1 MKTYQDLLALG
12 DREAER
18 IEFAFALVRE
28 HKGTAEYKTAEA
40 AVEYDR
46 RKNTTIM
53 NYRKLLYDLSGKA
66 IPDNYSANYKLP
78 SGFFP
83 RFVTQLNQ
91 YLLGNGMTLKDTKNK
106 EKLGNGF
113 DTKLQQIG
121 RNALVQGVCFGFW
134 NLDHIEV
141 FKFTEFAPL
150 YDEETGALMAGVRF
164 WQLAADKPLRITL
177 YEPDGFTEYIESE
190 SERMVR
196 REKTPYVRLTSTTPA
211 DGEEIVGGMNYPG
224 FPIIPLWGN
233 PNHQSELVGLR
244 ESIDCYDLIKSGF
257 ANDLDEAT
265 SVYWLITNAG
275 GMDAKDVANFI
286 RQLKTLH
293 GASVDGDS
301 GVDVTAHTTQV
312 PHEARKVYLEQLKAD
327 MYEDFQVVNVANL
340 SAAAKTATEINAA
353 YEPMN
358 NKADQFEYCVLEF
371 LDALFAIVG
380 IDEEPTFTRSRIV
393 NQTEETQMVISASEY
408 LDAEAVLKKLP
419 WLTQEEADE
428 ILRRRDADELSRAGL
443 VTNPQQNPEGGEE

>member
-12 DREAER
+12 DQEKER
-18 IEFAFALVRE
+18 MDFAFALVRD
-28 HKGTAEYKTAEA
+28 HKGTTEYKTATE

-46 RKNTTIM
+46 RKNITIM
-53 NYRKLLYDLSGKA
+53 NYRKLLYDMSGKA
-66 IPDNYSANYKLP
+66 MPDNYSANYKLP

-91 YLLGNGMTLKDTKNK
+91 YLLGNGITLDKPENK
-106 EKLGNGF
+106 EKLGKGF
-113 DTKLQQIG
+113 DIRLQRLG
-121 RNALVQGVCFGFW
+121 RSALVQGVGFGFW
-134 NLDHIEV
+134 NLDHLEV
-141 FKFTEFAPL
+141 FEFTEFAPL

-164 WQLAADKPLRITL
+164 WQLAPDKPLRITL
-177 YEPDGFTEYIESE
+177 YEPDGYTEYVEE
-190 SERMVR
+190 KSERSVR
-196 REKTPYVRLTSTTPA
+196 KEKTPYVNIVASTPA
-211 DGEEIVGGMNYPG
+211 EGEEIVGGMNYPS

-233 PNHQSELVGLR
+233 PNHQSEIIGLR

-275 GMDAKDVANFI
+275 GMDAKDVAGFL
-286 RQLKTLH
+286 RQLKTMH

-340 SAAAKTATEINAA
+340 SAGAKTATEINAA

-371 LDALFAIVG
+371 LEALFAIVG
-380 IDEEPTFTRSRIV
+380 IDDEPVFTRSRIV
-393 NQTEETQMVISASEY
+393 NQSEETQMVIMAAEY
-408 LDAEAVLKKLP
+408 LDEETLLKKLP
-419 WLTQEEADE
+419 WLTQEEVAKITE
-428 ILRRRDADELSRAGL
+428 KKDADELSRY
-443 VTNPQQNPEGGEE
+443 NGGNV

>member
-12 DREAER
+12 DQEKER
-18 IEFAFALVRE
+18 MDFSFALVRD
-28 HKGTAEYKTAEA
+28 HKGTTEYKTAME

-46 RKNTTIM
+46 RKNITIM
-53 NYRKLLYDLSGKA
+53 NYRKLLYDMSGKA
-66 IPDNYSANYKLP
+66 MPDNYSANYKLP

-91 YLLGNGMTLKDTKNK
+91 FLLGNGVTLKDLENK
-106 EKLGNGF
+106 SKLGRGF
-113 DTKLQQIG
+113 DVKLQRLG
-121 RNALVQGVCFGFW
+121 RNALVQGVGFGFW
-134 NLDHIEV
+134 NLDHLET
-141 FKFTEFAPL
+141 FELTEFAPL

-164 WQLAADKPLRITL
+164 WQLAPDKPLRITL
-177 YEPDGFTEYIESE
+177 YEPDGYTEYVEE
-190 SERMVR
+190 KSERSVR
-196 REKTPYVRLTSTTPA
+196 KEKTPYVNIVASTPA
-211 DGEEIVGGMNYPG
+211 EGDEIVGGMNYPS

-233 PNHQSELVGLR
+233 PNHQSEIIGLR

-275 GMDAKDVANFI
+275 GMDAKDVAGFL
-286 RQLKTLH
+286 RQLKTMH

-340 SAAAKTATEINAA
+340 SAGAKTATEINAA

-371 LDALFAIVG
+371 LEALFAIVG
-380 IDEEPTFTRSRIV
+380 IDDEPTFTRSRIV
-393 NQTEETQMVISASEY
+393 NMTEETQMVIMAAEY
-408 LDAEAVLKKLP
+408 LDDETLLKKLP
-419 WLTQEEADE
+419 WLTPEDVETIAE
-428 ILRRRDADELSRAGL
+428 KKNADELSRF
-443 VTNPQQNPEGGEE
+443 NGGNV

>member
-12 DREAER
+12 DQEKER
-18 IEFAFALVRE
+18 MDFAFALVRD
-28 HKGTAEYKTAEA
+28 HKSTTEYKTATE

-46 RKNTTIM
+46 RKNITIM
-53 NYRKLLYDLSGKA
+53 NYRKLLYDISGKA

-91 YLLGNGMTLKDTKNK
+91 YLLGNGITLDKQEDK
-106 EKLGNGF
+106 EKLGKGF
-113 DTKLQQIG
+113 DTKLQRLG
-121 RNALVQGVCFGFW
+121 RSALVQGVGFGFW
-134 NLDHIEV
+134 NLDHLET
-141 FKFTEFAPL
+141 FELTEFAPL

-164 WQLAADKPLRITL
+164 WQLAPDKPLRITL
-177 YEPDGFTEYIESE
+177 YEPDGYTEYVENK
-190 SERMVR
+190 SERAVR
-196 REKTPYVRLTSTTPA
+196 NEKRPYVNIVTSTPA
-211 DGEEIVGGMNYPG
+211 EGEEVVGGMNYPG
-224 FPIIPLWGN
+224 FPIIPMWGN
-233 PNHQSELVGLR
+233 PHHQSELIGLR

-275 GMDAKDVANFI
+275 GMDAKDVADFI

-340 SAAAKTATEINAA
+340 SAGAKTATEINAA

-358 NKADQFEYCVLEF
+358 NKADQYEYCVLEF
-371 LDALFAIVG
+371 LAALFAIVG
-380 IDEEPTFTRSRIV
+380 IDDEPVFTRSRIV
-393 NQTEETQMVISASEY
+393 NQTEETQMVIMAAEY
-408 LDAEAVLKKLP
+408 LDEETLLKKLP
-419 WLTQEEADE
+419 WLTQEEVKE
-428 ILRRRDADELSRAGL
+428 ITEKKDADELSRFNGG
-443 VTNPQQNPEGGEE
+443 PGGE

>member
-12 DREAER
+12 DQEKER
-18 IEFAFALVRE
+18 MDFAFALVRD
-28 HKGTAEYKTAEA
+28 HKGTTEYKTATE

-46 RKNTTIM
+46 RKNITIM
-53 NYRKLLYDLSGKA
+53 NYRKLLYDMSGKSM
-66 IPDNYSANYKLP
+66 PDNYSANYKLP

-91 YLLGNGMTLKDTKNK
+91 YLLGNGITLDKQEDK
-106 EKLGNGF
+106 EKLGKGF
-113 DTKLQQIG
+113 DTKLQRLG
-121 RNALVQGVCFGFW
+121 RSALVQGVGFGFW
-134 NLDHIEV
+134 NLDHLET
-141 FKFTEFAPL
+141 FELTEFAPL
-150 YDEETGALMAGVRF
+150 FDEETGALMAGVRF
-164 WQLAADKPLRITL
+164 WQLAPDKPLRITL
-177 YEPDGFTEYIESE
+177 YEPDGYTEYVENK
-190 SERMVR
+190 SERSVR
-196 REKTPYVRLTSTTPA
+196 NEKRPYVNIVASTPA
-211 DGEEIVGGMNYPG
+211 EGEEVVGGMNYPG

-233 PNHQSELVGLR
+233 PHHQSELIGLR

-275 GMDAKDVANFI
+275 GMNAADVADFI

-340 SAAAKTATEINAA
+340 SAGAKTATEINAA

-358 NKADQFEYCVLEF
+358 NKADQYEYCVLEF
-371 LDALFAIVG
+371 LEALFAIVG
-380 IDEEPTFTRSRIV
+380 IDDEPVFTRSRIV
-393 NQTEETQMVISASEY
+393 NQTEETQMVIMAAEY
-408 LDAEAVLKKLP
+408 LDEETLLKKLP
-419 WLTQEEADE
+419 WLTQEEVKEITEKKDADE
-428 ILRRRDADELSRAGL
+428 INRFRE
-443 VTNPQQNPEGGEE
+443 TGGD

>member
-12 DREAER
+12 DQETER
-18 IEFAFALVRE
+18 MDFAFALVRD
-28 HKGTAEYKTAEA
+28 HKGTTEYKTATE

-46 RKNTTIM
+46 RKNITIM
-53 NYRKLLYDLSGKA
+53 NYRKLLYDISGKA

-91 YLLGNGMTLKDTKNK
+91 YLLGNGITLDKQEDK
-106 EKLGNGF
+106 EKLGKGF
-113 DTKLQQIG
+113 DTKLQRLG
-121 RNALVQGVCFGFW
+121 RSALVQGVGFGFW
-134 NLDHIEV
+134 NLDHLEA
-141 FKFTEFAPL
+141 FELTEFAPL

-164 WQLAADKPLRITL
+164 WQLAPDKPLRITL
-177 YEPDGFTEYIESE
+177 YEPDGYTEYVENK
-190 SERMVR
+190 SERSVR
-196 REKTPYVRLTSTTPA
+196 NEKRPYVNIVASTPA
-211 DGEEIVGGMNYPG
+211 EGEEVVGGMNYPG

-233 PNHQSELVGLR
+233 PHHQSELIGLR

-275 GMDAKDVANFI
+275 GMNAADVADFI
-286 RQLKTLH
+286 RQLKVLH

-340 SAAAKTATEINAA
+340 SAGAKTATEINAA

-358 NKADQFEYCVLEF
+358 NKADQYEYCVLEF
-371 LDALFAIVG
+371 LAALFAIVG
-380 IDEEPTFTRSRIV
+380 IDDEPVFTRSRIV
-393 NQTEETQMVISASEY
+393 NQTEETQMVIMAAEY
-408 LDAEAVLKKLP
+408 LDEETLLKKLP
-419 WLTQEEADE
+419 WLTQEEVKE
-428 ILRRRDADELSRAGL
+428 ITEKKDADELSRF
-443 VTNPQQNPEGGEE
+443 NGGPV

>member
-12 DREAER
+12 DQEKER
-18 IEFAFALVRE
+18 MDFSFALVRD
-28 HKGTAEYKTAEA
+28 HKGTTEYKTATE

-46 RKNTTIM
+46 RKNITIM
-53 NYRKLLYDLSGKA
+53 NYRKLLYDMSGKA
-66 IPDNYSANYKLP
+66 MPDNYSANYKLP

-91 YLLGNGMTLKDTKNK
+91 YLLGNGITLDKPENK
-106 EKLGNGF
+106 EKLGKGF
-113 DTKLQQIG
+113 DTKLQRLG
-121 RNALVQGVCFGFW
+121 RSALVQGVGFGFW
-134 NLDHIEV
+134 NLDHLEV
-141 FKFTEFAPL
+141 FEFTEFAPL

-164 WQLAADKPLRITL
+164 WQLAPDKPLRITL
-177 YEPDGFTEYIESE
+177 YEPDGYTEYVEE
-190 SERMVR
+190 KSERSVR
-196 REKTPYVRLTSTTPA
+196 KEKTPYVNIVASTPA
-211 DGEEIVGGMNYPG
+211 EGDEIVGGMNYPS

-233 PNHQSELVGLR
+233 PNHQSEIIGLR

-275 GMDAKDVANFI
+275 GMDAKDVAGFL
-286 RQLKTLH
+286 RQLKTMH

-340 SAAAKTATEINAA
+340 SAGAKTATEINAA

-358 NKADQFEYCVLEF
+358 NKADQYEYCVLEF
-371 LDALFAIVG
+371 LEALFAIVG
-380 IDEEPTFTRSRIV
+380 IDDEPVFTRSRIV
-393 NQTEETQMVISASEY
+393 NQSEETQMVIMAAEY
-408 LDAEAVLKKLP
+408 LDEETLLKKLP
-419 WLTQEEADE
+419 WLTQEEVKKITE
-428 ILRRRDADELSRAGL
+428 KKDADELSRY
-443 VTNPQQNPEGGEE
+443 NGGNV

>member
-1 MKTYQDLLALG
+1 MIDIRTYQDLLALG
-12 DREAER
+12 DQEKER
-18 IEFAFALVRE
+18 MDFAFALVRD
-28 HKGTAEYKTAEA
+28 HKGTTEYKTATE

-46 RKNTTIM
+46 RKNITIM
-53 NYRKLLYDLSGKA
+53 NYRKLLYDMSGKA
-66 IPDNYSANYKLP
+66 MPDNYSANYKLP

-91 YLLGNGMTLKDTKNK
+91 YLLGNGITLEKQEDK
-106 EKLGNGF
+106 EKLGKGF
-113 DTKLQQIG
+113 DTKLQRLG
-121 RNALVQGVCFGFW
+121 RSALVQGVGFGFW
-134 NLDHIEV
+134 NLDHLET
-141 FKFTEFAPL
+141 FELTEFAPL

-164 WQLAADKPLRITL
+164 WQLAPDKPLRITL
-177 YEPDGFTEYIESE
+177 YEPDGYTEYVENK
-190 SERMVR
+190 SERSVR
-196 REKTPYVRLTSTTPA
+196 NEKRPYVNIVASTPA
-211 DGEEIVGGMNYPG
+211 EGEEVVGGMNYPG

-233 PNHQSELVGLR
+233 PHHQSELIGLR

-275 GMDAKDVANFI
+275 GMNAADVADFI

-340 SAAAKTATEINAA
+340 SAGAKTATEINAA

-358 NKADQFEYCVLEF
+358 NKADQYEYCVLEF
-371 LDALFAIVG
+371 LEALFAIVG
-380 IDEEPTFTRSRIV
+380 IDDEPVFTRSRIV
-393 NQTEETQMVISASEY
+393 NQTEETQMVIMAAEY
-408 LDAEAVLKKLP
+408 LDEETLLKKLP
-419 WLTQEEADE
+419 WLTQEEVKEITEKKDADE
-428 ILRRRDADELSRAGL
+428 INRFRE
-443 VTNPQQNPEGGEE
+443 TGGD

>member
-12 DREAER
+12 DQEKER
-18 IEFAFALVRE
+18 MDFAFALVRD
-28 HKGTAEYKTAEA
+28 HKSTTEYKTATE

-46 RKNTTIM
+46 RKNITIM
-53 NYRKLLYDLSGKA
+53 NYRKLLYDMSGKA
-66 IPDNYSANYKLP
+66 MPDNYSANYKLP

-91 YLLGNGMTLKDTKNK
+91 YLLGNGITLDKPENK
-106 EKLGNGF
+106 EKLGKGF
-113 DTKLQQIG
+113 DTKLQRLG
-121 RNALVQGVCFGFW
+121 RSALVQGVGFGFW
-134 NLDHIEV
+134 NLDHLET
-141 FKFTEFAPL
+141 FELTEFAPL

-164 WQLAADKPLRITL
+164 WQLAPNKPLRITL
-177 YEPDGFTEYIESE
+177 YEPDGYTEYVENK
-190 SERMVR
+190 SERSVR
-196 REKTPYVRLTSTTPA
+196 NEKRPYVNIVASTPA
-211 DGEEIVGGMNYPG
+211 EGEEVVGGMNYPG

-233 PNHQSELVGLR
+233 PHHQSELVGLR

-275 GMDAKDVANFI
+275 GMNAADVADFI

-340 SAAAKTATEINAA
+340 SAGAKTATEINAA

-358 NKADQFEYCVLEF
+358 NKADQYEYCVLEF
-371 LDALFAIVG
+371 LEALFAIVG
-380 IDEEPTFTRSRIV
+380 IDDEPVFTRSRIV
-393 NQTEETQMVISASEY
+393 NQTEETQMVIMA
-408 LDAEAVLKKLP
+408 AE
-419 WLTQEEADE
+419 
-428 ILRRRDADELSRAGL
+428 
-443 VTNPQQNPEGGEE
+443 

>member
-12 DREAER
+12 DQEKER
-18 IEFAFALVRE
+18 MDFSFALVRD
-28 HKGTAEYKTAEA
+28 HKGTTEYKTATE

-46 RKNTTIM
+46 RKNITIM
-53 NYRKLLYDLSGKA
+53 NYRKLLYDMSGKA
-66 IPDNYSANYKLP
+66 MPDNYSANYKLP

-91 YLLGNGMTLKDTKNK
+91 YLLGNGITLDEPENK
-106 EKLGNGF
+106 EKLGKGF
-113 DTKLQQIG
+113 DTKLQRLG
-121 RNALVQGVCFGFW
+121 RNALVQGVGFGFW
-134 NLDHIEV
+134 NLDHLET
-141 FKFTEFAPL
+141 FELTEFAPL

-164 WQLAADKPLRITL
+164 WQLAPDKPLRITL
-177 YEPDGFTEYIESE
+177 YEPDGYTEYVEE
-190 SERMVR
+190 KSERSVR
-196 REKTPYVRLTSTTPA
+196 KEKTPYVNIVASTPA
-211 DGEEIVGGMNYPG
+211 EGDEIVGGMNYPS

-233 PNHQSELVGLR
+233 PNHQSEIIGLR

-275 GMDAKDVANFI
+275 GMDAKDVAGFL
-286 RQLKTLH
+286 RQLKTMH

-340 SAAAKTATEINAA
+340 SAGAKTATEINAA

-371 LDALFAIVG
+371 LEALFAIVG
-380 IDEEPTFTRSRIV
+380 IDDEPVFTRSRIV
-393 NQTEETQMVISASEY
+393 NQTEETQMVIMAAEY
-408 LDAEAVLKKLP
+408 LDEETLLKKLP
-419 WLTQEEADE
+419 WLTQEEVE
-428 ILRRRDADELSRAGL
+428 KITEKKDADELSRY
-443 VTNPQQNPEGGEE
+443 NGGNV

>member
-12 DREAER
+12 DQEKER
-18 IEFAFALVRE
+18 MDFAFALVRD
-28 HKGTAEYKTAEA
+28 HKSTTEYKTATE

-46 RKNTTIM
+46 RKNITIM
-53 NYRKLLYDLSGKA
+53 NYRKLLYDISGKA

-91 YLLGNGMTLKDTKNK
+91 YLLGNGITLEKQEDK
-106 EKLGNGF
+106 EKLGKGF
-113 DTKLQQIG
+113 DTKLQRLG
-121 RNALVQGVCFGFW
+121 RSALVQGVGFGFW
-134 NLDHIEV
+134 NLDHLET
-141 FKFTEFAPL
+141 FELTEFAPL

-164 WQLAADKPLRITL
+164 WQLAPDKPLRITL
-177 YEPDGFTEYIESE
+177 YEPDGYTEYVENK
-190 SERMVR
+190 SERSVR
-196 REKTPYVRLTSTTPA
+196 NEKRPYVNIVASTPA
-211 DGEEIVGGMNYPG
+211 EGEEVVGGMNYPG

-233 PNHQSELVGLR
+233 PHHQSELIGLR

-275 GMDAKDVANFI
+275 GMDANDVANFI

-340 SAAAKTATEINAA
+340 SAGAKTATEINAA

-358 NKADQFEYCVLEF
+358 NKADQYEYCVLEF
-371 LDALFAIVG
+371 LAALFAIVG
-380 IDEEPTFTRSRIV
+380 IDDEPVFTRSRIV
-393 NQTEETQMVISASEY
+393 NQTEETQMVIMAAEY
-408 LDAEAVLKKLP
+408 LDEETLLKKLP
-419 WLTQEEADE
+419 WLTQEEVKE
-428 ILRRRDADELSRAGL
+428 ITEKKDADELSRF
-443 VTNPQQNPEGGEE
+443 NGGPV

>member
-12 DREAER
+12 DQEKER
-18 IEFAFALVRE
+18 MDFAFALVRD
-28 HKGTAEYKTAEA
+28 HKGTTEYKTAME

-46 RKNTTIM
+46 RKNITIM
-53 NYRKLLYDLSGKA
+53 NYRKLLYDMSGKA
-66 IPDNYSANYKLP
+66 MPDNYSANYKLP

-91 YLLGNGMTLKDTKNK
+91 YLLGNGITLDKPENK
-106 EKLGNGF
+106 EKLGKGF
-113 DTKLQQIG
+113 DTKLQRLG
-121 RNALVQGVCFGFW
+121 RNALVQGVGFGFW
-134 NLDHIEV
+134 NLDHLET
-141 FKFTEFAPL
+141 FELTEFAPL

-164 WQLAADKPLRITL
+164 WQLAPDKPLRITL
-177 YEPDGFTEYIESE
+177 YEPDGYTEYVEE
-190 SERMVR
+190 KSERTVR
-196 REKTPYVRLTSTTPA
+196 KEKTPYVNIVASTPA
-211 DGEEIVGGMNYPG
+211 EGEEIVGGMNYPS

-233 PNHQSELVGLR
+233 PNHQSEIIGLR

-275 GMDAKDVANFI
+275 GMDAKDVAGFL
-286 RQLKTLH
+286 RQLKTMH

-340 SAAAKTATEINAA
+340 SAGAKTATEINAA

-371 LDALFAIVG
+371 LEALFAIVG
-380 IDEEPTFTRSRIV
+380 IDDEPTFTRSRIV
-393 NQTEETQMVISASEY
+393 NMTEETQMVIMAAEY
-408 LDAEAVLKKLP
+408 LDDETLLKKLP
-419 WLTQEEADE
+419 WLTPEEVKNIE
-428 ILRRRDADELSRAGL
+428 EKKDADELSRF
-443 VTNPQQNPEGGEE
+443 NGGTV

>member
-12 DREAER
+12 DQEKER
-18 IEFAFALVRE
+18 MDFAFALVRD
-28 HKGTAEYKTAEA
+28 HKSTTEYKTATE

-46 RKNTTIM
+46 RKNITIM
-53 NYRKLLYDLSGKA
+53 NYRKLLYDISGKA

-91 YLLGNGMTLKDTKNK
+91 YLLGNGITLDKQEDK
-106 EKLGNGF
+106 EKLGKGF
-113 DTKLQQIG
+113 DTKLQRLG
-121 RNALVQGVCFGFW
+121 RSALVQGVGFGFW
-134 NLDHIEV
+134 NLDHLET
-141 FKFTEFAPL
+141 FELTEFAPL

-164 WQLAADKPLRITL
+164 WQLAPDKPLRITL
-177 YEPDGFTEYIESE
+177 YEPDGYTEYVENK
-190 SERMVR
+190 SERAVR
-196 REKTPYVRLTSTTPA
+196 NEKRPYVNIVASTPA
-211 DGEEIVGGMNYPG
+211 EGEEVVGGMNYPG

-233 PNHQSELVGLR
+233 PHHQSELIGLR

-275 GMDAKDVANFI
+275 GMDAKDVADFI

-327 MYEDFQVVNVANL
+327 MYEDFQVVNVSNL
-340 SAAAKTATEINAA
+340 SAGAKTATEINAA

-358 NKADQFEYCVLEF
+358 NKADQYEYCVLEF
-371 LDALFAIVG
+371 LAALFAIVG
-380 IDEEPTFTRSRIV
+380 IDDEPVFTRSRIV
-393 NQTEETQMVISASEY
+393 NQTEETKMVIMAAEY
-408 LDAEAVLKKLP
+408 LDEETLLKKLP
-419 WLTQEEADE
+419 WLTQEEVKE
-428 ILRRRDADELSRAGL
+428 ITEKKDADELSRF
-443 VTNPQQNPEGGEE
+443 NGGSV

>member
-12 DREAER
+12 DQEKER
-18 IEFAFALVRE
+18 MDFAFSLVRD
-28 HKGTAEYKTAEA
+28 HVGTTEYKTAVD

-46 RKNTTIM
+46 RRNTTIM

-91 YLLGNGMTLKDTKNK
+91 YLLGNGITLDKPENK
-106 EKLGNGF
+106 EKLGKGF

-141 FKFTEFAPL
+141 LKLTEFAPL

-164 WQLAADKPLRITL
+164 WQLASDKPLHITL
-177 YEPDGFTEYIESE
+177 YEPDGYTEYTETK
-190 SERMVR
+190 SERTVR
-196 REKTPYVRLTSTTPA
+196 REKTPYVRIVSSTPV
-211 DGEEIVGGMNYPG
+211 DGEWIVGGMNYPS

-233 PNHQSELVGLR
+233 PHHQSELIGLR

-275 GMDAKDVANFI
+275 GMNAKDVADFI

-340 SAAAKTATEINAA
+340 SAGAKTATEINAA

-358 NKADQFEYCVLEF
+358 NKADQYEYCVLEF
-371 LDALFAIVG
+371 LEALFKLVG
-380 IDEEPTFTRSRIV
+380 IDDEPVFTRSRIV
-393 NQTEETQMVISASEY
+393 NQTEETQMVIMAAEY
-408 LDAEAVLKKLP
+408 LDEETLLKKLP
-419 WLTQEEADE
+419 WLTQEEVDGIMSKKDADE
-428 ILRRRDADELSRAGL
+428 INRFRE
-443 VTNPQQNPEGGEE
+443 TGGE

>member
-12 DREAER
+12 DQEKER
-18 IEFAFALVRE
+18 MDFSFALVRD
-28 HKGTAEYKTAEA
+28 HKGTTEYKTAME

-46 RKNTTIM
+46 RKNITIM
-53 NYRKLLYDLSGKA
+53 NYRKLLYDMSGKA
-66 IPDNYSANYKLP
+66 MPDNYSANYKLP

-91 YLLGNGMTLKDTKNK
+91 YLLGNGITLDKPENK
-106 EKLGNGF
+106 EKLGKGF
-113 DTKLQQIG
+113 DTKLQRLG
-121 RNALVQGVCFGFW
+121 RNALVQGVGFGFW
-134 NLDHIEV
+134 NLDHLET
-141 FKFTEFAPL
+141 FELTEFAPL

-164 WQLAADKPLRITL
+164 WQLAPDKPLRVTL
-177 YEPDGFTEYIESE
+177 YEPDGYTEYVEE
-190 SERMVR
+190 KSERSVR
-196 REKTPYVRLTSTTPA
+196 KEKTPYVNIVASTPA
-211 DGEEIVGGMNYPG
+211 EGEEIVGGMNYPS

-233 PNHQSELVGLR
+233 PNHQSEIIGLR

-275 GMDAKDVANFI
+275 GMDAKDVAGFL
-286 RQLKTLH
+286 RQLKTMH

-340 SAAAKTATEINAA
+340 SAGAKTATEINAA

-371 LDALFAIVG
+371 LEALFAIVG
-380 IDEEPTFTRSRIV
+380 IDDEPVFTRSRIV
-393 NQTEETQMVISASEY
+393 NQTEETQMVIMAAEY
-408 LDAEAVLKKLP
+408 LDEETLLKKLP
-419 WLTQEEADE
+419 WLTQEEVE
-428 ILRRRDADELSRAGL
+428 KITEKKDADELSRF
-443 VTNPQQNPEGGEE
+443 NGGNV

>member
-12 DREAER
+12 DQEKER
-18 IEFAFALVRE
+18 MDFAFALVRD
-28 HKGTAEYKTAEA
+28 HKSTTEYKTATE

-46 RKNTTIM
+46 RKNITIM
-53 NYRKLLYDLSGKA
+53 NYRKLLYDMSGKA
-66 IPDNYSANYKLP
+66 MPDNYSANYKLP

-91 YLLGNGMTLKDTKNK
+91 YLLGNGITLDKPEDK
-106 EKLGNGF
+106 EKLGRGF
-113 DTKLQQIG
+113 DTKLQRLG
-121 RNALVQGVCFGFW
+121 RSALVQGVGFGFW
-134 NLDHIEV
+134 NLDHLET
-141 FKFTEFAPL
+141 FELTEFAPL

-164 WQLAADKPLRITL
+164 WQLAPDKPLRITL
-177 YEPDGFTEYIESE
+177 YEPDGYTEYVENK
-190 SERMVR
+190 SERSVR
-196 REKTPYVRLTSTTPA
+196 NEKRPYVNIVASTPA
-211 DGEEIVGGMNYPG
+211 EGEEVVGGMNYPG

-233 PNHQSELVGLR
+233 PHHQSELIGLR

-275 GMDAKDVANFI
+275 GMDANDVAKFI

-340 SAAAKTATEINAA
+340 SAGAKTATEINAA

-358 NKADQFEYCVLEF
+358 NKADQYEYCVLEF
-371 LDALFAIVG
+371 LGALFAIVG
-380 IDEEPTFTRSRIV
+380 IDDEPVFTRSRIV
-393 NQTEETQMVISASEY
+393 NQTEETQMVIMAAEY
-408 LDAEAVLKKLP
+408 LDDETLLKKLP
-419 WLTQEEADE
+419 WLTQEEVE
-428 ILRRRDADELSRAGL
+428 KITEKKDADELSRF
-443 VTNPQQNPEGGEE
+443 NGGNV